1 MVLWVWS
8 QLLFVYRG
16 GVWWP
21 WDSSDQVNLQVK
33 GHHLLLVSLPHRVKV
48 KTWRQTNQI
57 QTPMLPWTQK
67 NINTKILHNDFSKYE
82 NYTSTFD
89 RWHKL
94 ITK

>member
-8 QLLFVYRG
+8 QLFFCTEEVFG
-16 GVWWP
+16 GHG
-21 WDSSDQVNLQVK
+21 DSSDQVNLQVK
-33 GHHLLLVSLPHRVKV
+33 GHHLLLVSLPHRARV
-48 KTWRQTNQI
+48 KTWRQSNQI
-57 QTPMLPWTQK
+57 QTLMLPWTQK

-89 RWHKL
+89 KWHKL